1 MGYINVYTGPMKCGK
16 SQKIFNELKRQ
27 LIAGRNIKVFK
38 PTLDDR
44 SGENVIATRAGN
56 TVQAINIHD
65 ISELQNY
72 DADSYFIDEF
82 QFLDGD
88 VSVIDKLASNGK
100 KFYIAGLNLTS
111 EKKVFGKMGDLMCI
125 ADNIEIMT
133 SICEVCKCE
142 EAVFSYYKGHK
153 DSDIMVGDAEY
164 IPVCRECYNK
174 LASVK
179 YKAINFSS
187 PKSKKSK
194 IVNSISSIADKTEHL
209 LSLNDYKYQ
218 YHF

>member
-1 MGYINVYTGPMKCGK
+1 MGIINVYTGPMKCGK

-44 SGENVIATRAGN
+44 YGENVIATRAGN

-153 DSDIMVGDAEY
+153 DNDIMVGDAEY

-174 LASVK
+174 LASGK

>member
-27 LIAGRNIKVFK
+27 LIAGKDIKVFK
-38 PTLDDR
+38 PLLDDR
-44 SGENVIATRAGN
+44 SGNDVISTRAGN
-56 TVQAINIHD
+56 TIKAINIQN
-65 ISELQNY
+65 ISELEKY

-88 VSVIDKLASNGK
+88 IHIIDKMAAAGK

-133 SICEVCKCE
+133 SICEICKSE
-142 EAVFSYYKGHK
+142 DAIFTYFKGKK
-153 DSDIMVGDAEY
+153 DIDIVVGDSQY
-164 IPVCRECYNK
+164 IPVCRQCYNK
-174 LASVK
+174 LNNSS
-179 YKAINFSS
+179 FSKVQTS
-187 PKSKKSK
+187 LISSKKATSDVTPLGK
-194 IVNSISSIADKTEHL
+194 VLVNDFS
-209 LSLNDYKYQ
+209 YQ
-218 YHF
+218 CHF

>member
-44 SGENVIATRAGN
+44 YGENVIATRAGN

-153 DSDIMVGDAEY
+153 DNDIMVGDAEY

-174 LASVK
+174 LASGK

>member
-88 VSVIDKLASNGK
+88 VSVIDKLASSGK

-174 LASVK
+174 LASGK

>member
-27 LIAGRNIKVFK
+27 LIAGKNIKVFK
-38 PTLDDR
+38 PLLDDR
-44 SGENVIATRAGN
+44 SGDDVISTRAGN
-56 TVQAINIHD
+56 TIKAINIQD
-65 ISELQNY
+65 ISELENY

-88 VSVIDKLASNGK
+88 IHVIDKMAAFGK

-133 SICEVCKCE
+133 SICEMCKSD
-142 EAVFSYYKGHK
+142 EAVFTYFKGKK
-153 DSDIMVGDAEY
+153 DTDIVVGDSQY

-174 LASVK
+174 LNSCTFNKPKFNMVNNVNTDSTPLGK
-179 YKAINFSS
+179 ILVNDFS
-187 PKSKKSK
+187 
-194 IVNSISSIADKTEHL
+194 
-209 LSLNDYKYQ
+209 YQ

>member
-44 SGENVIATRAGN
+44 FGENVIATRAGN

-153 DSDIMVGDAEY
+153 DNDIMVGDAEY

-174 LASVK
+174 LASGK